1 MSTIADG
8 KVVAFHYTLTNNDG
22 EKLDSSHDRGEPLAY
37 LHGASNIVP
46 GLEKQ
51 LSGLAVGAKL
61 DAVVPPEEGYGE
73 RGVPP
78 PQPVP
83 KNAFPEGMP
92 IEKGMPVQAQS
103 PDGQMMM
110 LFIDRIEDDTVYVDH
125 NHPLAGVTLN
135 FAVEIM
141 SIRDAS
147 DEEKA
152 HGHPHGPGGHHH

>member
-1 MSTIADG
+1 MSIADG
-8 KVVAFHYTLTNNDG
+8 KVVAFHYTLTNDDG
-22 EKLDSSHDRGEPLAY
+22 ETLDASHTRGEPLAY
-37 LHGASNIVP
+37 LHGSSNIVP

-51 LSGLAVGAKL
+51 LTGLDVGAKFV
-61 DAVVPPEEGYGE
+61 AVVPPEEGYGE
-73 RGVPP
+73 RGGPP

-83 KNAFPEGMP
+83 RDAFPEDMP

-110 LFIDRIEDDTVYVDH
+110 LFIDRVEDDTIYVDH

-135 FAVEIM
+135 FDVEIM
-141 SIRDAS
+141 TIRDAS
-147 DEEKA
+147 EEEKA